1 MTYQNAAQGS
11 VAAVAAP
18 DDGVEGNARL
28 TGAVG
33 TLLVLLLAAE
43 GLTILAIRQLITI
56 HIFLGL
62 LLLTPAA
69 LKIATTTYRFVRYY
83 LHDEAYVRRGPPQLV
98 LRMLAPVLVLATVVM
113 LASGVALLTRSPQN
127 PGVFL
132 TVHKVSFFAWAAL
145 MVVHFL
151 GHVAEGLRLTVRD
164 WRPAGDAA
172 AARGRAVR
180 RWVVVVALL
189 VGVGVAATFT
199 PGNSWSGQLGRG
211 EQQQER

>member
-1 MTYQNAAQGS
+1 VTYQYAAAG
-11 VAAVAAP
+11 VDPAAAAP

-33 TLLVLLLAAE
+33 TLLVVLLAAE

-69 LKIATTTYRFVRYY
+69 LKIGTTTYRFVRYY
-83 LHDEAYVRRGPPQLV
+83 LHGEAYVRRGPPQLL
-98 LRMLAPVLVLATVVM
+98 LRVLAPVLVLATVVM
-113 LASGVALLTRSPQN
+113 LASGVALLTRSP
-127 PGVFL
+127 GDTGIFL
-132 TVHKVSFFAWAAL
+132 TVHKASFFVWAAL

-164 WRPAGDAA
+164 WRPAGGVAVP
-172 AARGRAVR
+172 RGRAMR
-180 RWVVVVALL
+180 RWLVVVTLL
-189 VGVGVAATFT
+189 VGVGVAAAFT
-199 PGNSWSGQLGRG
+199 PGNSWSRQPGRG
-211 EQQQER
+211 EHQQER